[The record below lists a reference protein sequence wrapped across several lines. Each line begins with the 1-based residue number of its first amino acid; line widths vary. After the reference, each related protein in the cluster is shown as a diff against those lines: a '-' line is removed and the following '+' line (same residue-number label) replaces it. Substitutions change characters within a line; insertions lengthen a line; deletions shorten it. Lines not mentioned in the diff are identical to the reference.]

1 MRAYRKGPQSMA
13 VDLKQVGTRI
23 KSYRRH
29 KNITREQLSLI
40 SNSSVDLISK
50 VEQGERS
57 PSLDTLIAIAN
68 ALEVSADDILIDS
81 LDHSN
86 SMVGNEIQDIL
97 LDCNH
102 DEKEMLI
109 RTLKFLKALFSE
121 FGI

>member
-1 MRAYRKGPQSMA
+1 MPSNYERIGA
-13 VDLKQVGTRI
+13 RI
-23 KSYRRH
+23 KSIRVG
-29 KNITREQLSLI
+29 KNLTQDQLGDITHSSSVLI
-40 SNSSVDLISK
+40 SSI
-50 VEQGERS
+50 ERGIKA

-86 SMVGNEIQDIL
+86 SMVGNEIQEIL

-102 DEKEMLI
+102 DEKEMLT
-109 RTLKFLKALFSE
+109 RTLKFLKALLSE